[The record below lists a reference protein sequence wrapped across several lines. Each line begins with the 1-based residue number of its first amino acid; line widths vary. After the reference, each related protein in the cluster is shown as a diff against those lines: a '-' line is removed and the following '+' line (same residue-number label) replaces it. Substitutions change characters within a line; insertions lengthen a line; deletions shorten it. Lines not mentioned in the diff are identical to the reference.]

1 MILVISLRQQ
11 INVLK
16 NRQLLNF
23 CTKKQLRAQRRAAKR
38 QGGPILLIKNNFFL
52 FWRYKSYDKHG
63 KKNNKRESGNIFAN
77 CIGGQEI
84 VLVLSGLIAN

>member
-1 MILVISLRQQ
+1 MKHFSLSSARAFPHGDVIFLTSFSGTCCRIIEMILVISLRQQ

-38 QGGPILLIKNNFFL
+38 QGGPILLIKNNVFSFL
-52 FWRYKSYDKHG
+52 
-63 KKNNKRESGNIFAN
+63 A
-77 CIGGQEI
+77 
-84 VLVLSGLIAN
+84 L

>member
-1 MILVISLRQQ
+1 ITVIFITPFSGACCRIIEMILVISLRQQ

-38 QGGPILLIKNNFFL
+38 QGGPILLIKNNVFSFL
-52 FWRYKSYDKHG
+52 
-63 KKNNKRESGNIFAN
+63 A
-77 CIGGQEI
+77 
-84 VLVLSGLIAN
+84 L

>member
-38 QGGPILLIKNNFFL
+38 QGGPILLIKNNVFFFFGVISL
-52 FWRYKSYDKHG
+52 TISTVKKTIKENPVTYLQIALADKKSFWY
-63 KKNNKRESGNIFAN
+63 FPA
-77 CIGGQEI
+77 
-84 VLVLSGLIAN
+84 

>member
-1 MILVISLRQQ
+1 M
-11 INVLK
+11 
-16 NRQLLNF
+16 
-23 CTKKQLRAQRRAAKR
+23 
-38 QGGPILLIKNNFFL
+38 FFL
-52 FWRYKSYDKHG
+52 FWRYKPYDKHG